1 MQIATIRISGPDH
14 NKLDDLASEI
24 KEVAV
29 KSGLKVSGPIPLPTK
44 KLKIATRRTP
54 CGDGSDTWDKY
65 ELRVHKRLVNVETDE
80 KTIRQIM
87 RIQVPENVHIEIEL
101 KEK

>member
-1 MQIATIRISGPDH
+1 MQIATIKISGPDH
-14 NKLDDLASEI
+14 KKLDELGNQI
-24 KEVAV
+24 KEIAL

-44 KLKIATRRTP
+44 KLRITTRRTP
-54 CGDGSDTWDKY
+54 CGDGSDTFEKW
-65 ELRVHKRLVNVETDE
+65 EMRLHKRLINIETDE
-80 KTIRQIM
+80 RTIRQIM

>member
-1 MQIATIRISGPDH
+1 MQIATIRLSGPDH
-14 NKLDDLASEI
+14 RKLDELANEI
-24 KEVAV
+24 KEIAI

-44 KLKIATRRTP
+44 RLRVTTRRTP
-54 CGDGSDTWDKY
+54 CGDGSDTWDHY
-65 ELRVHKRLVNVETDE
+65 EMRIHKRLVNVETDE
-80 KTIRQIM
+80 RTIRQIM

>member
-1 MQIATIRISGPDH
+1 MQIATIKISGPDYK
-14 NKLDDLASEI
+14 KLDELGSQI
-24 KEVAV
+24 KEIAL

-44 KLKIATRRTP
+44 RMRITTRRTP
-54 CGDGSDTWDKY
+54 CGDGSDTFEKW
-65 ELRVHKRLVNVETDE
+65 EMRLHKRLINIETDE
-80 KTIRQIM
+80 RTIRQIM